1 MAAYAVGVVTP
12 MDSSKSA
19 TMTCQVYAGNA
30 RVWAYSCPYLTPF
43 ITSFSG
49 FPSPG
54 SRRYTQVRANRKSR
68 HFGRDAEIQA
78 MDGNW
83 MVVQVLVQMACQ
95 ALFSRSW
102 MQGHLLWPT
111 VCHPWTLDFG
121 IHAEMTGLQHLC
133 ITTSTPARERY
144 NSRSGSGNG
153 FIVARQP
160 ECRAFAKET
169 HPTYTLR

>member
-30 RVWAYSCPYLTPF
+30 RVWAYSCPYLTPI

-49 FPSPG
+49 FPRPG

-78 MDGNW
+78 MDGNQS
-83 MVVQVLVQMACQ
+83 VVQALDSVDLPSLSLPSEDTRASLVSHSLPSLDAGFWHPCRNDGPPTLVYNDESPSLGTCQSNDLRISIDSDRGKIYLKTLVLS
-95 ALFSRSW
+95 LNEGR
-102 MQGHLLWPT
+102 
-111 VCHPWTLDFG
+111 
-121 IHAEMTGLQHLC
+121 
-133 ITTSTPARERY
+133 
-144 NSRSGSGNG
+144 G
-153 FIVARQP
+153 F
-160 ECRAFAKET
+160 
-169 HPTYTLR
+169 

>member
-78 MDGNW
+78 MDGNQSI
-83 MVVQVLVQMACQ
+83 VQVLDSGD
-95 ALFSRSW
+95 LPS
-102 MQGHLLWPT
+102 
-111 VCHPWTLDFG
+111 FG
-121 IHAEMTGLQHLC
+121 FPSVDT
-133 ITTSTPARERY
+133 
-144 NSRSGSGNG
+144 
-153 FIVARQP
+153 
-160 ECRAFAKET
+160 RASVVS
-169 HPTYTLR
+169 HSLPS